1 MAIDNIAGDSN
12 GTQTSGVV
20 SPKDAGI
27 EEKSNGLE
35 TSKKVTETMVSI
47 VIKDRPLIFEF
58 YIHDR
63 LMYRVLYI
71 PIGTRC

>member
-27 EEKSNGLE
+27 EQKSNGLE
-35 TSKKVTETMVSI
+35 TSKKVTETMV
-47 VIKDRPLIFEF
+47 IKYSNKTSPFDF
-58 YIHDR
+58 
-63 LMYRVLYI
+63 
-71 PIGTRC
+71 